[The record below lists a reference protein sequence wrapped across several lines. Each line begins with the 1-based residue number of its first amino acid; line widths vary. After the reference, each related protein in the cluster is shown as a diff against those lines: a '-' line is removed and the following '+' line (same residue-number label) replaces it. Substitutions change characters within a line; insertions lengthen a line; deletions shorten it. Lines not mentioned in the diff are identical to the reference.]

1 MPDTPMKPKEWAER
15 MADEFAKDCKRFRSF
30 VADNS
35 AQCDGD
41 LKKPMPRDEA
51 IERFRKAIE
60 D

>member
-1 MPDTPMKPKEWAER
+1 MKPEEFAER
-15 MADEFAKDCKRFRSF
+15 MADEFAKDCKKFRSF